1 MQSYENGENHR
12 QRDKKRAGDPVN
24 SITEVISSLKSG
36 SGSRPRENFIP
47 SRWDIITP
55 ERIKSKNFLQWK
67 WGAAVY
73 RRTLWPPWRPES
85 FFLIKW
91 KSSPPRA
98 ASGLSGFTRTTGE
111 RVTLPLPGQEQKL
124 SLHIVSIKPKR
135 YQPKQRQAT
144 IFFPYK
150 MEITLAPKRLV
161 AQRRRREGA
170 CTLKGHR
177 QPSSRSKRD
186 LLGGRS
192 GNGAGEECPIL
203 NWVFRMQRSPPRR
216 GFPKGRVPLGVSPH
230 DLWYQSYLWPSSRI
244 SLSAF
249 G

>member
-1 MQSYENGENHR
+1 MKEKQIEGYLQSYENGENHR

-73 RRTLWPPWRPES
+73 RRTLWPLWRPES

-111 RVTLPLPGQEQKL
+111 RVVLSLPQQEQEPFPHPFPL
-124 SLHIVSIKPKR
+124 SLKGISQNSGRLPSFFLIKWKSP
-135 YQPKQRQAT
+135 
-144 IFFPYK
+144 
-150 MEITLAPKRLV
+150 
-161 AQRRRREGA
+161 
-170 CTLKGHR
+170 
-177 QPSSRSKRD
+177 
-186 LLGGRS
+186 
-192 GNGAGEECPIL
+192 
-203 NWVFRMQRSPPRR
+203 SPP
-216 GFPKGRVPLGVSPH
+216 KG
-230 DLWYQSYLWPSSRI
+230 W
-244 SLSAF
+244 
-249 G
+249 